1 MLNKADVNFA
11 GYEYLGRIH
20 SSCGESKPIIIQGV
34 SSSQMDMLYQY
45 QDKQEHDIFDCD
57 DFICKSMGS

>member
-1 MLNKADVNFA
+1 MLNKADVNIA

-34 SSSQMDMLYQY
+34 SFAQMDKDGLTSY
-45 QDKQEHDIFDCD
+45 KR
-57 DFICKSMGS
+57 KKVP

>member
-1 MLNKADVNFA
+1 LLSYKSFMLNKADVNIA

-34 SSSQMDMLYQY
+34 SSAQMDKDGLTSY
-45 QDKQEHDIFDCD
+45 KR
-57 DFICKSMGS
+57 KKVP